1 MMIDVSLV
9 ESPVDGD
16 AFSYPI
22 PLQPSIFLGFII
34 KNEYDNKRLEI
45 NEKYNPKKFFRIY
58 KNNNKSNMLPLY
70 GICLELNDLG
80 KNIVELISQQ
90 EKSYDINLVVYQ
102 NLLSEFNLTCNDCY
116 AYFKSG
122 IYPIDF
128 NKFRYLTNDKISKD
142 KKILQHMLNLN
153 ESKFDF
159 QKFGSIISLIIT

>member
-1 MMIDVSLV
+1 MIDVSLV
-9 ESPVDGD
+9 ESPVEEEE
-16 AFSYPI
+16 FSYQTPRE
-22 PLQPSIFLGFII
+22 PSIFLGFII

-45 NEKYNPKKFFRIY
+45 NEKYNPKKFFRLY
-58 KNNNKSNMLPLY
+58 KAKGKSSMLPLY
-70 GICLELNDLG
+70 GICLKPNDVG
-80 KNIVELISQQ
+80 DNIIKTISSQ

-128 NKFRYLTNDKISKD
+128 NKFRYLTDDKIGKD
-142 KKILQHMLNLN
+142 KKILQHMLNLDDN
-153 ESKFDF
+153 KFDF